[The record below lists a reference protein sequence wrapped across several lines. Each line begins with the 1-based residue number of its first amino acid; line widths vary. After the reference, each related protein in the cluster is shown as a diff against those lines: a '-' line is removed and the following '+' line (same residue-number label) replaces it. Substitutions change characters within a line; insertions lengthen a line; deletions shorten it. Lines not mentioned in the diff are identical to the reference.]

1 MDVHL
6 AFRKGEAR
14 GQRPCGGPLGGPS
27 AVSGIHGHLCLK
39 TANGKRSEI
48 TAVRRSE
55 GRDGIPQR
63 PARCLCPAPL
73 RPALRLSRS
82 PWPSPGRSRV
92 SARVFRSPLP
102 RLVTATKCGSSDAA
116 ARSARGKP
124 GGASWKHAPKAG
136 LLLSVAS
143 GVRCGSWGVLPA
155 AAAFDFGSQVGSSP

>member
-48 TAVRRSE
+48 IAVRRSE

-63 PARCLCPAPL
+63 PARDSVGH
-73 RPALRLSRS
+73 RGHRL
-82 PWPSPGRSRV
+82 GGRV
-92 SARVFRSPLP
+92 SPRVCSGRPC
-102 RLVTATKCGSSDAA
+102 LV
-116 ARSARGKP
+116 
-124 GGASWKHAPKAG
+124 W
-136 LLLSVAS
+136 
-143 GVRCGSWGVLPA
+143 
-155 AAAFDFGSQVGSSP
+155 

>member
-6 AFRKGEAR
+6 AFRKGKVR

-73 RPALRLSRS
+73 RPASDSVGHRGHHL
-82 PWPSPGRSRV
+82 GGRV
-92 SARVFRSPLP
+92 SPRVCSGRPC
-102 RLVTATKCGSSDAA
+102 LV
-116 ARSARGKP
+116 
-124 GGASWKHAPKAG
+124 W
-136 LLLSVAS
+136 
-143 GVRCGSWGVLPA
+143 
-155 AAAFDFGSQVGSSP
+155 

>member
-6 AFRKGEAR
+6 AFRKGKAR

-48 TAVRRSE
+48 IAVCRSE

-73 RPALRLSRS
+73 RPASDSVQSVTVAIAWAVACLRACVQVAPASFGNGHQVREQRRRGS
-82 PWPSPGRSRV
+82 VRPRETGRRLLE
-92 SARVFRSPLP
+92 ARAKGRAPPLRGFRRPLRILGCAP
-102 RLVTATKCGSSDAA
+102 RGC
-116 ARSARGKP
+116 RI
-124 GGASWKHAPKAG
+124 
-136 LLLSVAS
+136 
-143 GVRCGSWGVLPA
+143 
-155 AAAFDFGSQVGSSP
+155 